1 MYMVFNSLIL
11 VFTLLFS
18 ISAVSHAES
27 RVALVIGNST
37 YQEQA
42 LSYPANDASAIAN
55 VLSSLDFQVTLLI
68 DSKRKALR
76 RAIRTLAKSL
86 QNKKG
91 IGLLFYSGHA
101 LQFQQ
106 QNYLVPIGADIGSS
120 FEVPDEAIDLNY
132 IIRLMTEANNDLNII
147 LLDCCT
153 EQGYTSRL
161 KEIKPGLANVDVPN
175 NMLLSFAN
183 SPGEQSGSA
192 SLDSSPY
199 NRALIQYIGEPNI
212 EIEQVFKHIR
222 LAVEKTTNN
231 RQQAWY
237 SATLNKRFVLRKAA
251 AREQATDT
259 VEAISD
265 WELVKHSDN
274 IPELEAYIKK
284 YPNSIFKLAA
294 EQRIKNLSHGN
305 HH

>member
-1 MYMVFNSLIL
+1 MYMVFNRLIL
-11 VFTLLFS
+11 IFTLLFGGHT
-18 ISAVSHAES
+18 VGYAES

-42 LSYPANDASAIAN
+42 ITYPANDSSAIAN
-55 VLSSLDFQVTLLI
+55 VLSSLDFQVTLLV

-76 RAIRTLAKSL
+76 RAIRTLAKTL

-91 IGLLFYSGHA
+91 IGLIFYSGHA

-106 QNYLVPIGADIGSS
+106 QNYLIPIGADIGSN
-120 FEVPDEAIDLNY
+120 FEIPDEAVDLNY

-147 LLDCCT
+147 LLDCCAK
-153 EQGYTSRL
+153 QAYSSRL
-161 KEIKPGLANVDVPN
+161 KDIKPGLASVDVPN

-183 SPGEQSGSA
+183 SPGEYSGLA
-192 SLDSSPY
+192 SLASSPY
-199 NRALIQYIGEPNI
+199 TRALIQYLGEPNI
-212 EIEQVFKHIR
+212 EIEQVFKHIG
-222 LAVEKTTNN
+222 LAVEKATNS

-251 AREQATDT
+251 AKEQAADT

-265 WELVKHSDN
+265 WELVKRSDN
-274 IPELEAYIKK
+274 IQELKSYIKK

-294 EQRIKNLSHGN
+294 EQRIKNLSTSN